1 MTAGGSRR
9 RRAADLAVRVV
20 LRSFQVAA
28 IAEGGLLPA
37 ILMVALIHWI
47 SGWGAMVVA
56 VIGASHGVVFSAYLL
71 LTPCIARLLGWGWRR
86 LSVAASVAVV
96 PFATWVFERQI
107 RGELDRCAERHR
119 ARGEP
124 A

>member
-1 MTAGGSRR
+1 MTDGARR
-9 RRAADLAVRVV
+9 RRAADFAVRLA

-37 ILMVALIHWI
+37 IFIVALIHWV
-47 SGWGAMVVA
+47 SGRAAMAVA
-56 VIGASHGVVFSAYLL
+56 VIGASHGVVFSVYLL
-71 LTPCIARLLGWGWRR
+71 LTPCVARLLGWRWRR

-107 RGELDRCAERHR
+107 RGELDRCVDQHR
-119 ARGEP
+119 ARRE
-124 A
+124 